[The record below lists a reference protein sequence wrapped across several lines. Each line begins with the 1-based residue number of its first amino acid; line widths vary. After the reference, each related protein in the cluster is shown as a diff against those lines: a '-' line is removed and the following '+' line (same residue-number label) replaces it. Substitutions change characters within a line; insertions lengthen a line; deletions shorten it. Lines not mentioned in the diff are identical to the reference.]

1 MSLAPKLG
9 VMSDAE
15 VTSSPV
21 VATLYEHL
29 LGEIHMGVLQPGDRI
44 SDGELAKR
52 FGISRTPVREAI
64 QRLRDIGVIEASAN
78 RFTRVAVVTPRQT
91 MQAMNVWIILYRA
104 LVEEVTP
111 HVTDEAI
118 ALMEADHAAYLGHLE
133 ALDFSGIAR
142 TNFNFYSRLR
152 VLSRNEILVRSVTS
166 VVHMVHLGSLYLP
179 KALDVYG
186 LADWQQVLIDAVK
199 ARNVKAAVA
208 AVDGLYG
215 VPIPQSDDD

>member
-1 MSLAPKLG
+1 MAPKLG

-44 SDGELAKR
+44 SDGDIAKR

-111 HVTDEAI
+111 HVTDEVI
-118 ALMEADHAAYLGHLE
+118 AQMENDHIAYVECLQ
-133 ALDFSGIAR
+133 AMDFAGIAR
-142 TNFNFYSRLR
+142 TNFDFYARMR
-152 VLSRNEILVRSVTS
+152 ALSTNEILVRSITS
-166 VVHMVHLGSLYLP
+166 VVHMIHLGSLYLP
-179 KALDVYG
+179 KALDVVS
-186 LADWQQVLIDAVK
+186 LADWQQALIDAAK
-199 ARNVKAAVA
+199 ARDAKAAVA
-208 AVDGLYG
+208 AVDGLYA
-215 VPIPQSDDD
+215 VPIPQSEDD